1 MRFLATMGA
10 VAGAVMVGTG
20 AAVGQVPEPALDH
33 CIAAVDWQ
41 IAAGIQPGGGP
52 KSIDV
57 APINCD
63 MFWFRTGVIGNENSG
78 GPLTP

>member
-1 MRFLATMGA
+1 MRFLATVGA
-10 VAGAVMVGTG
+10 LAGAALVWTG
-20 AAVGQVPEPALDH
+20 AASSQVPEPAFDV
-33 CIAAVDWQ
+33 CIAAVDFQ
-41 IAAGIQPGGGP
+41 IEEEIQSGGGP

-63 MFWFRTGVIGNENSG
+63 MFWFRTDVIGNENSG

>member
-1 MRFLATMGA
+1 MRFLATVGA
-10 VAGAVMVGTG
+10 LAGAALVWTG
-20 AAVGQVPEPALDH
+20 AASSQVPEPALDE
-33 CIAAVDWQ
+33 CLTAVDSQ
-41 IAAGIQPGGGP
+41 IEKEIQSGGGP

-63 MFWFRTGVIGNENSG
+63 MFWFRTDVIGNENSG